1 MRETPP
7 PERQLDR
14 TLALGL
20 LVLLLLSAP
29 IMIWWTSPD
38 SPWYIP
44 YLLWLIIIVVIA
56 WVHHRSHEP

>member
-38 SPWYIP
+38 SPWYVP
-44 YLLWLIIIVVIA
+44 YLLWLTIIVITA
-56 WVHHRSHEP
+56 WIHHRSHEP

>member
-20 LVLLLLSAP
+20 FIILILSTP
-29 IMIWWTSPD
+29 VMIWWTAKE
-38 SPWYIP
+38 SPWYVP
-44 YLLWLIIIVVIA
+44 YLLWVLIIVCIA
-56 WVHHRSHEP
+56 WINRRRHDP

>member
-7 PERQLDR
+7 PERQFDR

-20 LVLLLLSAP
+20 LILLLFSAP
-29 IMIWWTSPD
+29 VMIWWTTPE

-44 YLLWLIIIVVIA
+44 YLLWLLIILVTA
-56 WVHHRSHEP
+56 WVSLSKHEP

>member
-20 LVLLLLSAP
+20 LVLLLLSPP
-29 IMIWWTSPD
+29 IVIWWTSPK
-38 SPWYIP
+38 SPWYVP
-44 YLLWLIIIVVIA
+44 YLLWLVIIFLAA
-56 WVHHRSHEP
+56 WVQLRRHES

>member
-1 MRETPP
+1 MRDTPP

-20 LVLLLLSAP
+20 LILLVLSTP
-29 IMIWWTSPD
+29 IMIWWTTPG

-44 YLLWLIIIVVIA
+44 YLLWFIIILAIGLIHYRRHDA
-56 WVHHRSHEP
+56 

>member
-1 MRETPP
+1 MRDTPP

-20 LVLLLLSAP
+20 LILLVLSTP
-29 IMIWWTSPD
+29 IMIWWTSPG

-44 YLLWLIIIVVIA
+44 YLLWFFIILAIGLIHYRRHDA
-56 WVHHRSHEP
+56 